1 MNSNPGPLFRVVR
14 EVEILR
20 SVNDPNIIGLET
32 CIFTRD
38 HLYIALE
45 LAKGGEQT
53 KMIGKHELDES
64 LAKKYFQ
71 QLANAIDYLHS
82 RQICHRDLKLE
93 NILICCED
101 KNNPIIKISDLG
113 LSKFVDQSMLK
124 TICGTRAYLAPEILD
139 AAFSFGTQKYTEKV
153 GLRSS

>member
-1 MNSNPGPLFRVVR
+1 MTSKPCPFSRILR

-20 SVNDPNIIGLET
+20 SVSHPNIIGLET
-32 CIFTRD
+32 CISTQD
-38 HLYIALE
+38 HLYIVLE
-45 LAKGGEQT
+45 LAEGGELT
-53 KMIGKHELDES
+53 KMIGKDELDES

-113 LSKFVDQSMLK
+113 LSKFVDHVEE
-124 TICGTRAYLAPEILD
+124 TTDCRT
-139 AAFSFGTQKYTEKV
+139 FSEAE
-153 GLRSS
+153 

>member
-82 RQICHRDLKLE
+82 RKICHRYLKLE
-93 NILICCED
+93 NISRIT
-101 KNNPIIKISDLG
+101 
-113 LSKFVDQSMLK
+113 
-124 TICGTRAYLAPEILD
+124 TI
-139 AAFSFGTQKYTEKV
+139 
-153 GLRSS
+153 RSSKYRILV